1 MLSISASYL
10 FPDVVSYLPR
20 LLALALLALCLAPL
34 LLAPDWLLGSWLAI
48 CYGTFAFEFRRR
60 QRPQSGWTHLD

>member
-1 MLSISASYL
+1 MLSIGASSL
-10 FPDVVSYLPR
+10 FPDVVSSFQK
-20 LLALALLALCLAPL
+20 LLALVLLVLCLAPL

-60 QRPQSGWTHLD
+60 QRLPTAWAHLD